1 MKKKS
6 IFLISILIALIFL
19 GVNSFRHYP
28 KKIVAEILYTVDDR
42 IFAFADDYLE
52 DFGLSEIFNQI
63 KATGDYGIRFS
74 CENYKGDKVNIINFQ
89 SATNKSRFF
98 SERLEKDK
106 KVYNFGEKI
115 VNSDVYLYRE
125 DLASLPLYIDRNT
138 MVNLSRD
145 SHVLSDLG
153 YNKNNKK
160 LFLPPVPF
168 SEQNSELKK
177 YVKKEW
183 TGIIRKTH
191 VKNISKNKFEIKVK
205 SKDLKRL
212 MDKTLEFYKNENYFP
227 YTYVNEVL
235 KKEFANISQDLKK
248 RNEIV
253 FYMETDD
260 DKNLLKLQSDD
271 KKYSIKIK
279 DDFEL
284 KVPHRHIYIEHEENK
299 DLKTIKGKINDRNF
313 RMSYYPRNKYLIYH
327 DEITHIN
334 ARFYNLIKSKKFKA
348 IADIEGSDIK
358 KVNLNFYT
366 VPKKIEKEKNYI
378 EILKLSEEDWKKLIK
393 GVGNERWF

>member
-6 IFLISILIALIFL
+6 IFLISFLIALIIF
-19 GVNSFRHYP
+19 GVNFFRHYP

-74 CENYKGDKVNIINFQ
+74 SENYKGDKVNIINFQ

-153 YNKNNKK
+153 YNKDNKK

-299 DLKTIKGKINDRNF
+299 DLKTIKGKINERDF
-313 RMSYYPRNKYLIYH
+313 RMSYYPKNKYLIYH

>member
-6 IFLISILIALIFL
+6 IFLISILIALIIF

-28 KKIVAEILYTVDDR
+28 KKIVAEVLYTIDDR
-42 IFAFADDYLE
+42 IFAFADEYLE
-52 DFGLSEIFNQI
+52 DFGLSEIFNQV
-63 KATGDYGIRFS
+63 KTTGDYGIRFS
-74 CENYKGDKVNIINFQ
+74 SENYKGDKVNIINFQ

-98 SERLEKDK
+98 RERLEKDK

-153 YNKNNKK
+153 YDKNNKK

-212 MDKTLEFYKNENYFP
+212 MDKTLEFYENENYFP
-227 YTYVNEVL
+227 YTYISQVL

-313 RMSYYPRNKYLIYH
+313 RMSYYPKNKYLIYH

-378 EILKLSEEDWKKLIK
+378 EILKLSEKDWNKLIK
-393 GVGNERWF
+393 GVGNER